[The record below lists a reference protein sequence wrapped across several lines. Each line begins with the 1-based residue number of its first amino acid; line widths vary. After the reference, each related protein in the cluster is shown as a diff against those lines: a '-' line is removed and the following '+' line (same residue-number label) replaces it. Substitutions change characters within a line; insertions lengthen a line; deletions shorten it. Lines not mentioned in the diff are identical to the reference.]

1 MTLTGAGFLG
11 VVALHPVS
19 HGLAGTALEMGAV
32 EGSEACKNSPEK
44 RVHPQVGKR

>member
-1 MTLTGAGFLG
+1 MTGAGFLG

-19 HGLAGTALEMGAV
+19 HGLAGTVLEMRAV

-44 RVHPQVGKR
+44 CVHPQVGKR